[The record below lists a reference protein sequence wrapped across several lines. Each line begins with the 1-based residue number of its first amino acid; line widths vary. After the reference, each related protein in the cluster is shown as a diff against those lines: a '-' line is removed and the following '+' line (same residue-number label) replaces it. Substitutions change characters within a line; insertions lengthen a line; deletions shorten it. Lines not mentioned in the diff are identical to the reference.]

1 MVSYKSYQVH
11 IYVYCYVLG
20 KDHPVGRV
28 HLYMAAVFD
37 VANFFTAKKGSPEI
51 RQSKIKSRSVAEP
64 DWTNE
69 STTKRLMFQVFFLE
83 FL

>member
-37 VANFFTAKKGSPEI
+37 VANFFTAKKGSPVATKVI
-51 RQSKIKSRSVAEP
+51 REKSRGL
-64 DWTNE
+64 
-69 STTKRLMFQVFFLE
+69 RFLWNKN
-83 FL
+83 

>member
-11 IYVYCYVLG
+11 IYVYCAMYILG

-37 VANFFTAKKGSPEI
+37 VANFFTAKKGSP
-51 RQSKIKSRSVAEP
+51 VATRRRCTLP
-64 DWTNE
+64 GIA
-69 STTKRLMFQVFFLE
+69 QC
-83 FL
+83 

>member
-1 MVSYKSYQVH
+1 MVSYKSYHVH

-37 VANFFTAKKGSPEI
+37 VANFFTAKKGSP
-51 RQSKIKSRSVAEP
+51 VATRRRCTLP
-64 DWTNE
+64 GIA
-69 STTKRLMFQVFFLE
+69 QC
-83 FL
+83 